1 MTLGQNIKIK
11 RQELDLC
18 QFELAERVGVTQT
31 HISDIE
37 RGKRNPSVELLIKI
51 AKAFKCDVNYLTEE
65 VSAWENKQMISL
77 LQISFMS

>member
-51 AKAFKCDVNYLTEE
+51 AKALKYDVNYLTEE
-65 VSAWENKQMISL
+65 VSA
-77 LQISFMS
+77 